1 VECLASALGLTIKLV
16 PPTGG
21 GAEAVAIDDIAYLAA
36 AAAQRHL
43 MVHPE
48 KISYKQLYNQHA
60 DQPYNNK

>member
-1 VECLASALGLTIKLV
+1 MPSLSVGADYQACS
-16 PPTGG
+16 PTGG
-21 GAEAVAIDDIAYLAA
+21 GAEAVAIDDIAYSAA

-60 DQPYNNK
+60 DEPYNNK

>member
-1 VECLASALGLTIKLV
+1 LGQTIKLV

-21 GAEAVAIDDIAYLAA
+21 GAEAVAIDDIAYSA

-48 KISYKQLYNQHA
+48 KISYKQLYN
-60 DQPYNNK
+60 